1 MINKDVRKS
10 LARKNGNEILIWGW
24 NDSKFKPIY
33 FNSRKLTDVQQRYIV
48 TEEEVLSI
56 IENLKEFRTI
66 LLGKKIMIYTNH

>member
-24 NDSKFKPIY
+24 NDSKFKPIS